1 MNSQIQKAGAIPNHW
16 TRQKLKYIASLKSGE
31 GITSDG
37 ISEVGNYPV
46 FGGNGIRGYSSA
58 FTHSGSYVLI
68 GRQGALCGNIN
79 YASGKFWASE
89 HAIVAKLNSGH
100 NVRWLGE
107 LLRSLNLNQYSQ
119 SAAQPGIAV
128 EAISNLPIPVPPVNE
143 QNAIAEFLVRETT
156 HLDALILEKQ
166 RMLALLDE
174 KLAGLINAVVTRG
187 LDPNAPM
194 RPSGQEWLGDIPVQW
209 RVPRAKSLFREV
221 DIRSES
227 GEETLLSLRMGQGLV
242 PHNDVSTK
250 VLDPSDVV
258 GFKKVERRQM
268 VINRMRAASGLIAV
282 ATEPGLVSPDYAV
295 FDVVD
300 QDLAIEFFLELF
312 KTELLQ
318 AVFRSASKGLGTGEQ
333 GFLRLYTE
341 NFLSLHFP
349 YPPPAEQR
357 NILAFIERERAEIA
371 AMESLLNQ
379 SIQLATERRA
389 ALITAAVTGQIPLE
403 EMAR

>member
-1 MNSQIQKAGAIPNHW
+1 
-16 TRQKLKYIASLKSGE
+16 
-31 GITSDG
+31 
-37 ISEVGNYPV
+37 
-46 FGGNGIRGYSSA
+46 
-58 FTHSGSYVLI
+58 
-68 GRQGALCGNIN
+68 
-79 YASGKFWASE
+79 
-89 HAIVAKLNSGH
+89 
-100 NVRWLGE
+100 
-107 LLRSLNLNQYSQ
+107 
-119 SAAQPGIAV
+119 
-128 EAISNLPIPVPPVNE
+128 
-143 QNAIAEFLVRETT
+143 
-156 HLDALILEKQ
+156 
-166 RMLALLDE
+166 MLALLDE

-194 RPSGQEWLGDIPVQW
+194 TPSGQGWLGDIPVQW

-242 PHNDVSTK
+242 PHNDVSIK

-258 GFKKVERRQM
+258 GFKKVEPRQM

-282 ATEPGLVSPDYAV
+282 ATEAGLVSPDYAV

-300 QDLAIEFFLELF
+300 LDLCIDYFLELF

-318 AVFRSASKGLGTGEQ
+318 AVFRSVSKGMGTGEQ

-341 NFLSLHFP
+341 NFLALHFP
-349 YPPPAEQR
+349 YPPPEEQR
-357 NILAFIERERAEIA
+357 NILAFVERERAEMA
-371 AMESLLNQ
+371 VMEGLLNQ
-379 SIQLATERRA
+379 SIALATERRA

>member
-1 MNSQIQKAGAIPNHW
+1 MSSQIQKAGTIPNHW
-16 TRQKLKYIASLKSGE
+16 TTQKLKYIASLKSGE

-107 LLRSLNLNQYSQ
+107 LLRSMNLNQYSQ

-128 EAISNLPIPVPPVNE
+128 EVISNLPIHVPPVNE
-143 QNAIAEFLVRETT
+143 QNVIAEFLVRETT

-194 RPSGQEWLGDIPVQW
+194 TPSGQGWLGDIPVQW

-242 PHNDVSTK
+242 PHNDVSIK

-258 GFKKVERRQM
+258 GFKKVEPRQM

-282 ATEPGLVSPDYAV
+282 ATEAGLVSPDYAV

-300 QDLAIEFFLELF
+300 LDLCIDYFLELF

-318 AVFRSASKGLGTGEQ
+318 AVFRSVSKGMGTGEQ

-341 NFLSLHFP
+341 NFLALHFP
-349 YPPPAEQR
+349 YPPPEEQR
-357 NILAFIERERAEIA
+357 NILAFVERERAEMA
-371 AMESLLNQ
+371 VMEGLLNQ
-379 SIQLATERRA
+379 SIALATERRA